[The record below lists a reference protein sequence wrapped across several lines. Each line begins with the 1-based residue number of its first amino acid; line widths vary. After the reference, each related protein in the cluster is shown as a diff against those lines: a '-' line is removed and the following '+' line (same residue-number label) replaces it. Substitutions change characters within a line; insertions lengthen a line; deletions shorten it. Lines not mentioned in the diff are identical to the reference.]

1 MWEDRTN
8 DGQRRSLRFD
18 PKVTRTGRTFS
29 QPAQSPGAV
38 TGAALQVPSSRHL
51 HLREA
56 AIREQFHSRDIAA
69 VVGGEKYDSLR
80 NLV

>member
-1 MWEDRTN
+1 VPTCAVQQV
-8 DGQRRSLRFD
+8 GSCLRYSGRGITVVAEAAPD
-18 PKVTRTGRTFS
+18 PEQKN
-29 QPAQSPGAV
+29 AAAGAR
-38 TGAALQVPSSRHL
+38 LQGPSNRHL

-56 AIREQFHSRDIAA
+56 AIREQFHSGDIAA